1 MQVQVKASSS
11 RYSQVNYH
19 QRCTGGTENMQGQIQ
34 TCSNLQGQVEEAPWD
49 NPSMKSPVWA
59 GLGMDWLQGLTFRQR
74 HCAAELLQRRF
85 HFIHL
90 SLLNKGL
97 KSGELLEDGAWFVPP
112 GDAAQEVLHR
122 PREETTLLGRRRGWR
137 RRGSSQCL

>member
-19 QRCTGGTENMQGQIQ
+19 QRCAGGTENMQGQIQ

-59 GLGMDWLQGLTFRQR
+59 GLGMDWLQGTHLQTETLCCRAPSAPLPLYPSLSAEQR
-74 HCAAELLQRRF
+74 SEERRAA
-85 HFIHL
+85 
-90 SLLNKGL
+90 
-97 KSGELLEDGAWFVPP
+97 
-112 GDAAQEVLHR
+112 
-122 PREETTLLGRRRGWR
+122 
-137 RRGSSQCL
+137 